1 MLVIHKI
8 SPKFVRVLHNM
19 YTKLEGIVKVN
30 GQISQP
36 FDIERGLRQGCNMS
50 PHLFNIYINEL
61 PELLQRANCDPVL
74 VHDKKINILMYAD
87 DMLMLSYS
95 QRGLQRALYILEA
108 FCNKWQLV
116 VNTHK
121 TKIMIFNKRKYD
133 NLQFLY
139 KGDLLNITK
148 TYIYL
153 GITIT
158 PSGSFTQTT
167 KDLSIKAKNALF
179 SLSSSLRKVQTNPQ
193 LTLKLFDTLI
203 KPIAL
208 YGCDIWGAFGL
219 RTRDL
224 NSLLN
229 VILDADHKSFEALNT
244 SVCKQALHIN
254 KKASNLGAKAELG
267 RFPMAVTIIT
277 SIVKYFHRL
286 KHAKANSLLH
296 CALQSQLSK
305 TRNYG
310 NTLTYPIVAINLISQ
325 LGLENSFGQSITN
338 VDSKTKLKSI
348 GKAVKNKCEDYFTDR
363 VLGNI
368 NALKSTDSKLVLFAE
383 MKTNYLY
390 EKYINS
396 NCTYKSSLT
405 RFRLSSH
412 NLPIERGRYTRPPTE
427 RNLRI
432 CKFCK
437 TSVGNEMHALIHC
450 KHEKLKKLRDKFLS
464 LIYYQIPTLEHITE
478 HELLLNLLNGEHP
491 TIWPTLFEW
500 LSRCNLAYK

>member
-1 MLVIHKI
+1 MHME
-8 SPKFVRVLHNM
+8 N
-19 YTKLEGIVKVN
+19 IV
-30 GQISQP
+30 
-36 FDIERGLRQGCNMS
+36 
-50 PHLFNIYINEL
+50 
-61 PELLQRANCDPVL
+61 
-74 VHDKKINILMYAD
+74 
-87 DMLMLSYS
+87 
-95 QRGLQRALYILEA
+95 LYIHITLLYCIYQNEVA
-108 FCNKWQLV
+108 MHVIIQWQLV

-208 YGCDIWGAFGL
+208 YGCDIHVWGAFGL

-229 VILDADHKSFEALNT
+229 VILDADHESFEALNT

-254 KKASNLGAKAELG
+254 KKASNIGAKAELG
-267 RFPMAVTIIT
+267 MFPMAVTIIT
-277 SIVKYFHRL
+277 SVVKYFHRL

-338 VDSKTKLKSI
+338 VDSKTKLKSL
-348 GKAVKNKCEDYFTDR
+348 GKAVKGRLCWIFLVMYICFLYCT
-363 VLGNI
+363 
-368 NALKSTDSKLVLFAE
+368 LKYVK
-383 MKTNYLY
+383 
-390 EKYINS
+390 
-396 NCTYKSSLT
+396 
-405 RFRLSSH
+405 
-412 NLPIERGRYTRPPTE
+412 
-427 RNLRI
+427 
-432 CKFCK
+432 
-437 TSVGNEMHALIHC
+437 
-450 KHEKLKKLRDKFLS
+450 
-464 LIYYQIPTLEHITE
+464 
-478 HELLLNLLNGEHP
+478 
-491 TIWPTLFEW
+491 
-500 LSRCNLAYK
+500 